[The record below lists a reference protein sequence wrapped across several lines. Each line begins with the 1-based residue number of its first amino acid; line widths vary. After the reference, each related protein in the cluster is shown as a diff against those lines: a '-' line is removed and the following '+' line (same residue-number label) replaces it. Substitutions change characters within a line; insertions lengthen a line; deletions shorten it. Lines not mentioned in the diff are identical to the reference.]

1 MTAHTS
7 QRPVDPSGVVLRAEG
22 LRVVLPGGLTPV
34 DGIDLVVA
42 PGEVVGLAGE
52 SGSGKTLTALSLFG
66 LLPHGSHTEGRLE
79 VGGRDVLSMSP
90 KALRSLRGDEVS
102 MVFQDPMTSLHP
114 MLTIGRQVTEHL
126 RHHHGTSRRAARARA
141 VDLLGQ
147 VRIPDPDRALGAYPH
162 QLSGGMR
169 QRAAIAI
176 ALACSPSLLVADEP
190 TTALDVTV
198 QAGILRLLDR
208 LRREE
213 GLSILLITHD
223 LGVMGA
229 LTDRLAVMY
238 AGRIVETGSTRA
250 LLSAPRHPY
259 TRGLLD
265 SLPSTDHAA
274 DRSDSSP
281 DLLAGSP
288 PGSPP
293 EARRSAPL
301 RAIPGSAPQ
310 LTMVPPGCPFHPRCA
325 HAEPSCRTDRPILE
339 PVLEPVLGRFGA
351 TAGGRLLACP
361 VDPYAPTPG
370 PATEAT

>member
-1 MTAHTS
+1 MTT
-7 QRPVDPSGVVLRAEG
+7 PVLRTEQ
-22 LRVVLPGGLTPV
+22 LRITLPGGLTAV
-34 DGIDLVVA
+34 DGVDLVVE
-42 PGEVVGLAGE
+42 PGQIVGLAGE
-52 SGSGKTLTALSLFG
+52 SGSGKSLTALSLFG
-66 LLPHGSHTEGRLE
+66 LLPHGSRAQGRAE
-79 VGGRDVLSMSP
+79 VGGRDVLT
-90 KALRSLRGDEVS
+90 LREKQLRAMRGDEVA

-126 RHHHGTSRRAARARA
+126 RHHHGTGRSAARARA
-141 VDLLGQ
+141 VELLTQ
-147 VRIPDPDRALGAYPH
+147 VRIPDPERTLGAYPH

-238 AGRIVETGSTRA
+238 AGRIVETGPTQA
-250 LLSAPRHPY
+250 LLTAPRHPY

-265 SLPSTDHAA
+265 SLPRTDGVA
-274 DRSDSSP
+274 
-281 DLLAGSP
+281 
-288 PGSPP
+288 
-293 EARRSAPL
+293 APL
-301 RAIPGSAPQ
+301 RAIPGSAPR
-310 LTMVPPGCPFHPRCA
+310 LTTIPPGCAFHPRCG
-325 HAEPSCRTDRPILE
+325 HAVAPCSTDRPSLLPLASGAPRDE
-339 PVLEPVLGRFGA
+339 GRM
-351 TAGGRLLACP
+351 LACL
-361 VDPYAPTPG
+361 VDPYAAAGERPGGGAVSPT
-370 PATEAT
+370 